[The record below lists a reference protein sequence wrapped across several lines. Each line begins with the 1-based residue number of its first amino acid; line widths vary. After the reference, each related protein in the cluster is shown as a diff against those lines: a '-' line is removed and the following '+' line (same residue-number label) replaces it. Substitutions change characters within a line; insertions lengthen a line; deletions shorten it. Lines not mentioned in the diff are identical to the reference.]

1 MLQQY
6 KKIMVAVDGS
16 DEAELAFKK
25 AVNVAIRNNGEL
37 LLAHVIDTRSF
48 QTVSSF
54 DGMLAEQ
61 ATEMAKQ
68 TLADYEA
75 NAKKAGLNNV
85 TTVIEYGS
93 PKQIIAKEIPEDNH
107 VDLIM
112 LGATGLNAVE
122 RLFIGSVSEYVIRNA
137 TCDVLV
143 VRTDLENKLPEK
155 EWLITKQ
162 AVVTKVCHNRF
173 YLFLHMLKSLARSFV
188 PSSFLD
194 YLSNQSFFLT

>member
-68 TLADYEA
+68 TLADYES

-85 TTVIEYGS
+85 TSVVEYGS
-93 PKQIIAKEIPEDNH
+93 PKQLIAKDNQ

-137 TCDVLV
+137 ACDVLV
-143 VRTDLENKLPEK
+143 VRTDLENQLPPK
-155 EWLITKQ
+155 K
-162 AVVTKVCHNRF
+162 
-173 YLFLHMLKSLARSFV
+173 
-188 PSSFLD
+188 D
-194 YLSNQSFFLT
+194 

>member
-6 KKIMVAVDGS
+6 RKIMVAVDGS
-16 DEAELAFKK
+16 EEAELAFKK
-25 AVNVAIRNNGEL
+25 AVNVALRNNSEL

-68 TLADYEA
+68 TLADYEMK
-75 NAKKAGLNNV
+75 AKKSGLHQV
-85 TTVIEYGS
+85 TTLVEYGS
-93 PKQIIAKEIPEDNH
+93 PKHIIAKEIPEDH
-107 VDLIM
+107 EVDLIL

-137 TCDVLV
+137 ACDVLV
-143 VRTDLENKLPEK
+143 VRTNLENQLPKK
-155 EWLITKQ
+155 EDK
-162 AVVTKVCHNRF
+162 
-173 YLFLHMLKSLARSFV
+173 
-188 PSSFLD
+188 
-194 YLSNQSFFLT
+194 

>member
-16 DEAELAFKK
+16 AEAELAFKK
-25 AVNVAIRNNGEL
+25 AVNVAKRNNGEL
-37 LLAHVIDTRSF
+37 LLAHVIDTRAF

-68 TLADYEA
+68 TLADYEKS
-75 NAKKAGLNNV
+75 AKEAGLEKV
-85 TTVIEYGS
+85 STVVEYGS
-93 PKQIIAKEIPEDNH
+93 PKPIIAKEIPDDNDI
-107 VDLIM
+107 DLIL

-137 TCDVLV
+137 NCDVLV
-143 VRTDLENKLPEK
+143 VRTDLENQLPKDDDK
-155 EWLITKQ
+155 E
-162 AVVTKVCHNRF
+162 
-173 YLFLHMLKSLARSFV
+173 
-188 PSSFLD
+188 
-194 YLSNQSFFLT
+194 

>member
-6 KKIMVAVDGS
+6 KTIMVAVDGS
-16 DEAELAFKK
+16 SEAELAFKK
-25 AVNVAIRNNGEL
+25 AVNVAQRNEAKL
-37 LLAHVIDTRSF
+37 LIAHVIDTRAF

-68 TLADYEA
+68 TLDDYA
-75 NAKKAGLNNV
+75 TYAKEQECHNIK
-85 TTVIEYGS
+85 TVIEYGA
-93 PKQIIAKEIPEDNH
+93 PKPIIAKQLPQEHE

-137 TCDVLV
+137 PCDVLV
-143 VRTDLENKLPEK
+143 VRTDLDNKVVEPENEK
-155 EWLITKQ
+155 
-162 AVVTKVCHNRF
+162 
-173 YLFLHMLKSLARSFV
+173 
-188 PSSFLD
+188 D
-194 YLSNQSFFLT
+194 